1 MAKKVKAKKPAAKP
15 AGKKVVVKPA
25 KPAKPAVRPAHEF
38 HSANAKKA
46 DTALLDAL
54 LKATGE
60 KGPAKDETL
69 KDFCYRLFVK
79 MVEVPDDVFKALPKE
94 ARDWYDASSDAY
106 NAERFDA
113 IVALPGMPGVKA
125 VAAPAVAAPEAQ
137 QEADAPPA
145 GKFAAVEHP
154 ETNQETDVAKAKKGG
169 AKPAG
174 KTKEA
179 KANGER
185 KPRTDGTAYQVR
197 QAVVKN
203 PAITFEKVAAAIG
216 LKGKA
221 ATEGSH
227 AHNYYNHARV
237 VIAMFKGHAGI
248 K

>member
-1 MAKKVKAKKPAAKP
+1 MAKKAKKPAAKP

-25 KPAKPAVRPAHEF
+25 KPAARPAHEF

-106 NAERFDA
+106 NAERFDD

-125 VAAPAVAAPEAQ
+125 VVAPAPAPEAQ
-137 QEADAPPA
+137 QEADVPPA

-169 AKPAG
+169 AKPA

-203 PAITFEKVAAAIG
+203 PTITFEKVAASIG

-237 VIAMFKGHAGI
+237 VIAMFKEHAGI